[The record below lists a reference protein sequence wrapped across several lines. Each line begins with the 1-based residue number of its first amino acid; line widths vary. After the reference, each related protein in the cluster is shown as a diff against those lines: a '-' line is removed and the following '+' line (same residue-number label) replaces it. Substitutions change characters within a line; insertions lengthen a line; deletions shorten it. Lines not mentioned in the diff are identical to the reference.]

1 MVMMRASGKSHLVRA
16 AKLASLVVIV
26 LAAALALY
34 TLHVTHVHPTTTD
47 SSIDADVVHVA
58 AAVGGRVLEIRASE
72 NARVAKGDLLFQID
86 PVPYQLA
93 VAQAEADLHIAEAQL
108 ETQRRV
114 LFTQRS
120 AALIAGNET
129 KNALENHK
137 LAKRTADR
145 LRPLAASGYVPK
157 QQLDQAEV
165 AERDTAT
172 VLAQAQERHAAAVEA
187 IDTEAAAEATVHAR
201 RAALAIAQR
210 GLENTT
216 VRAPHNGLVVGLTI
230 STGEMVTRSQSLFT
244 LINRDEWFAVANFR
258 ETELE
263 AIAVGDCATVFSMID
278 RKVPIR
284 GTVQGISWGVT
295 DTERINLPRSVP
307 YVERSLNW
315 VRVAQRF
322 PVRVRLEI
330 PPPHLMRVGAS
341 AVVQIKHGAQCP

>member
-1 MVMMRASGKSHLVRA
+1 MMRPSSKSHLVRTGRFIS
-16 AKLASLVVIV
+16 LAIVV
-26 LAAALALY
+26 LAAAVALY
-34 TLHVTHVHPTTTD
+34 TLHETHIRPTTTD

-58 AAVGGRVLEIRASE
+58 AAIGGRVLEIKVAE

-114 LFTQRS
+114 LSTQRS
-120 AALIAGNET
+120 AAVIAGDQT
-129 KNALENHK
+129 KNALQNHE
-137 LAKRTADR
+137 LAKRTANR

-172 VLAQAQERHAAAVEA
+172 GLAQAQERHAAAIAA
-187 IDTEAAAEATVHAR
+187 IDTEAAAEATVRAR

-230 STGEMVTRSQSLFT
+230 SSGEMVVPSQALFT

-258 ETELE
+258 ETDLDAM
-263 AIAVGDCATVFSMID
+263 AIGDCATVFSMID
-278 RKVPIR
+278 RKVPIK
-284 GTVQGISWGVT
+284 GTVQGIGWGVA
-295 DTERINLPRSVP
+295 DTERVNLPRSVP

-322 PVRVRLEI
+322 PVRIRLES
-330 PPPHLMRVGAS
+330 PPQQLMRLGAS